1 MQQSS
6 LYEFTWLKFCY
17 EMNKKIQIACARNFQ
32 SKSGLGF
39 FARLN
44 FLIKVQAW
52 DGWVPKAAKSLK
64 NIWEKGKERCVTAL
78 ILAKVDFFLPNFVG
92 RKVSHLVKAATSTKS
107 RAADHCVN
115 FWQTL

>member
-1 MQQSS
+1 
-6 LYEFTWLKFCY
+6 
-17 EMNKKIQIACARNFQ
+17 MNKKIQIACARNFQ

-44 FLIKVQAW
+44 FLIKVQAG
-52 DGWVPKAAKSLK
+52 DGWVPKAAQNPLK
-64 NIWEKGKERCVTAL
+64 TATKQYLGKGKERCVTAL